1 MVNKL
6 NLARKLPLAKL
17 YEVYEC
23 LLAAYLSVPTAKFQ
37 DMDNQLETEG
47 MSPLIESAIRL
58 NEVYKSLMAGGFTE
72 DEALSLI
79 AKMTKSGN

>member
-1 MVNKL
+1 M
-6 NLARKLPLAKL
+6 
-17 YEVYEC
+17 
-23 LLAAYLSVPTAKFQ
+23 PTAKFQ
-37 DMDNQLETEG
+37 DMENQLETEG
-47 MSPLIESAIRL
+47 MSPLIESAIGL

>member
-1 MVNKL
+1 M
-6 NLARKLPLAKL
+6 
-17 YEVYEC
+17 
-23 LLAAYLSVPTAKFQ
+23 PTAKFQ
-37 DMDNQLETEG
+37 DMENQLETEG

>member
-1 MVNKL
+1 MVIELK
-6 NLARKLPLAKL
+6 LARKLPLAKL
-17 YEVYEC
+17 CEVYDC
-23 LLAAYLSVPTAKFQ
+23 LPAAYLSAPTAKFQ